1 MFLGDLGVSLGGDT
15 SLLKLGAGIGAVTTG
30 LVERVVRRRVGA
42 GLVGGGAWEG
52 GV

>member
-1 MFLGDLGVSLGGDT
+1 M

-30 LVERVVRRRVGA
+30 GLQPLVHRHA
-42 GLVGGGAWEG
+42 GGDVAGGWEG